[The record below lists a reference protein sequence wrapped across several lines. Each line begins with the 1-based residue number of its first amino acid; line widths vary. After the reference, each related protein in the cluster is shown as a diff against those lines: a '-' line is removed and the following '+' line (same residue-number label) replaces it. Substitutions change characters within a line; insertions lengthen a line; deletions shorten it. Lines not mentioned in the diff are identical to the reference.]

1 MKRSVLAFAGVILA
15 VFAVTIFA
23 VAAAGGESSAA
34 KLITGAD
41 IRDGSIDSRD
51 LKPGSIQSHDIANGT
66 ILVADLSKS
75 AVTAL
80 KAAKGDTGRTGAT
93 GPAGPAGQTGQQGPR
108 GEKGDT
114 GPTGPQGPPGNAAAV
129 AYAYVVPP
137 EVSLNDTPV
146 LVASRTR
153 NFKSVTWKP
162 NIGLYCLEPSI
173 PVDPASRSWVASVEY
188 SRQPALDTAEP
199 DAGLGCPAG
208 TFGVRTLKFAPSPTP
223 HWTPAW
229 DVAFM
234 VVVP

>member
-1 MKRSVLAFAGVILA
+1 MRQSFLALVGVIA
-15 VFAVTIFA
+15 VFTVMVFA
-23 VAAAGGESSAA
+23 VAAAGGETNSA

-41 IRDGSIDSRD
+41 IKDGSIDSRD

-66 ILVADLSKS
+66 ILVADLSK
-75 AVTAL
+75 TAMAAL
-80 KAAKGDTGRTGAT
+80 RGAKGEPGQTGAT
-93 GPAGPAGQTGQQGPR
+93 GPAGPAGQTGQQGPK

-114 GPTGPQGPPGNAAAV
+114 GPAGPQGPAGNAAAV

-153 NFKSVTWKP
+153 NFKSVTWNP
-162 NIGLYCLEPSI
+162 DSGLYCLEPSVPI
-173 PVDPASRSWVASVEY
+173 DPATRSWVASVEY
-188 SRQPALDTAEP
+188 SRQPSLNTAEP
-199 DAGLGCPAG
+199 DVGGGCRAG
-208 TFGVRTLKFAPSPTP
+208 TFGVRTLKYAPSPTP